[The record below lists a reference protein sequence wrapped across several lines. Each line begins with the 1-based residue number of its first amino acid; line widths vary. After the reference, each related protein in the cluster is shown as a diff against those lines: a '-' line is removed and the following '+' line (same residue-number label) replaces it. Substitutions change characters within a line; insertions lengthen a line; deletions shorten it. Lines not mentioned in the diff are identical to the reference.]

1 MSDFSTDRRDLLL
14 TSLLAAAAASFGT
27 GPAEAAGVDPTKTII
42 TPASQIPWQ
51 IHYGYPADVAQE
63 AALVSALDQPG
74 QYLTLIRWYPGHMS
88 APHFYDF
95 DRLCIVLSGTWYVAS
110 GEDFNP
116 AATVPVRTG
125 SFVRRLAKTV
135 HYDGVISGVT
145 EPAVIAITGMGPTK
159 AHRIEPDKPG
169 WRHV

>member
-1 MSDFSTDRRDLLL
+1 MNDFSTDRRDLLL
-14 TSLLAAAAASFGT
+14 APLLAAAAASFGLNT
-27 GPAEAAGVDPTKTII
+27 ARAAGVDPAHTII
-42 TPASQIPWQ
+42 KLADQIPWQ
-51 IHYGYPADVAQE
+51 IHYGYPGDVAQE
-63 AALVSALDQPG
+63 AALFSALDQPG

-95 DRLCIVLSGTWYVAS
+95 DRLCMVLSGTWYVAS
-110 GEDFNP
+110 GEDFNH
-116 AATVPVRTG
+116 AASVPVPAG
-125 SFVRRLAKTV
+125 SFVRRVAKSV